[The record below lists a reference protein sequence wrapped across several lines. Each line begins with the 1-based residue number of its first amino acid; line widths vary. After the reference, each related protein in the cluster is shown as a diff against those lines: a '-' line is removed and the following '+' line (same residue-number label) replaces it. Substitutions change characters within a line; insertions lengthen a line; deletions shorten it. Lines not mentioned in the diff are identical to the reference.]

1 MNLPEQKK
9 HLRDSISERLK
20 KMPKRD
26 RDAESRTLCREIT
39 KLIPKDAIRIA
50 AYVPLPSEADITPL
64 LMELLAKK
72 VRVYLPCFENKKLIF
87 REATSLA
94 ELSKGELNIMEPPKD
109 ADELE
114 PENLDLALIPARAYS
129 RSGARLG
136 RGNGG
141 YDIWIREQ
149 RSVHPKTQF
158 WGVALECQIMNE
170 IPMEAHD
177 ETVDAVITAR
187 GRVE

>member
-1 MNLPEQKK
+1 MNLPDQKR
-9 HLRDSISERLK
+9 HLRDSIAERLK

-26 RDAESRTLCREIT
+26 RAAESRTLCREIA
-39 KLIPKDAIRIA
+39 KLIPKDAAHIA
-50 AYVPLPSEADITPL
+50 VYVPLPSEADITPL
-64 LMELLAKK
+64 LTELFAQKK
-72 VRVYLPCFENKKLIF
+72 RVYLPCFEKKKLVF
-87 REATSLA
+87 REATSLE
-94 ELSKGELNIMEPPKD
+94 ELSKGELNILEPPKD

-114 PENLDLALIPARAYS
+114 PQDLAIALIPARAYS

-149 RSVHPKTQF
+149 RAANPKTQF
-158 WGVALECQIMNE
+158 WGVALECQMVNE